1 MLSMGSLDHPYIV
14 RLLGICPGPSLQLVT
29 QLSSQGS
36 LLEHIRHHKN
46 SLDPQRLLNWC
57 VQIAKVSA
65 AGSMTPSNQMLR
77 ISCRSIYRVCAVC
90 MPVSQGM
97 YYLEEHC
104 MVHRNL
110 AARNILLKND
120 YQVQISDY
128 GVADLLYPD
137 DKKYVYT
144 DTKVVMIHSF

>member
-1 MLSMGSLDHPYIV
+1 MV
-14 RLLGICPGPSLQLVT
+14 
-29 QLSSQGS
+29 
-36 LLEHIRHHKN
+36 
-46 SLDPQRLLNWC
+46 C
-57 VQIAKVSA
+57 V
-65 AGSMTPSNQMLR
+65 LHL
-77 ISCRSIYRVCAVC
+77 
-90 MPVSQGM
+90 QGM

-144 DTKVVMIHSF
+144 DTKVSMSHWFRNTASSAASVFSICTK

>member
-1 MLSMGSLDHPYIV
+1 
-14 RLLGICPGPSLQLVT
+14 
-29 QLSSQGS
+29 
-36 LLEHIRHHKN
+36 
-46 SLDPQRLLNWC
+46 
-57 VQIAKVSA
+57 
-65 AGSMTPSNQMLR
+65 
-77 ISCRSIYRVCAVC
+77 
-90 MPVSQGM
+90 M

-137 DKKYVYT
+137 DKKYIYT
-144 DTKVVMIHSF
+144 DTKVVMTHFQTSLEPSSHICHRLLQ

>member
-1 MLSMGSLDHPYIV
+1 MF
-14 RLLGICPGPSLQLVT
+14 
-29 QLSSQGS
+29 
-36 LLEHIRHHKN
+36 
-46 SLDPQRLLNWC
+46 
-57 VQIAKVSA
+57 
-65 AGSMTPSNQMLR
+65 
-77 ISCRSIYRVCAVC
+77 
-90 MPVSQGM
+90 VSQGM

-144 DTKVVMIHSF
+144 DTKVVMTHSILDTSFTYSFSLFLPVIESNQI

>member
-1 MLSMGSLDHPYIV
+1 MS
-14 RLLGICPGPSLQLVT
+14 
-29 QLSSQGS
+29 
-36 LLEHIRHHKN
+36 
-46 SLDPQRLLNWC
+46 
-57 VQIAKVSA
+57 
-65 AGSMTPSNQMLR
+65 
-77 ISCRSIYRVCAVC
+77 
-90 MPVSQGM
+90 VSQGM

-144 DTKVVMIHSF
+144 DTKVVMTHSVREKPLIFSHILHSLFH

>member
-1 MLSMGSLDHPYIV
+1 MF
-14 RLLGICPGPSLQLVT
+14 
-29 QLSSQGS
+29 
-36 LLEHIRHHKN
+36 
-46 SLDPQRLLNWC
+46 
-57 VQIAKVSA
+57 
-65 AGSMTPSNQMLR
+65 
-77 ISCRSIYRVCAVC
+77 
-90 MPVSQGM
+90 VSQGM

-144 DTKVVMIHSF
+144 DTKVVMTCLVHDTL

>member
-1 MLSMGSLDHPYIV
+1 
-14 RLLGICPGPSLQLVT
+14 
-29 QLSSQGS
+29 
-36 LLEHIRHHKN
+36 
-46 SLDPQRLLNWC
+46 
-57 VQIAKVSA
+57 
-65 AGSMTPSNQMLR
+65 
-77 ISCRSIYRVCAVC
+77 
-90 MPVSQGM
+90 
-97 YYLEEHC
+97 

-144 DTKVVMIHSF
+144 DTKVAMTHLATSLVKSQLRGCQCLFQCVLVCVACLKSVFSSRHP

>member
-1 MLSMGSLDHPYIV
+1 MF
-14 RLLGICPGPSLQLVT
+14 
-29 QLSSQGS
+29 
-36 LLEHIRHHKN
+36 K
-46 SLDPQRLLNWC
+46 
-57 VQIAKVSA
+57 
-65 AGSMTPSNQMLR
+65 
-77 ISCRSIYRVCAVC
+77 
-90 MPVSQGM
+90 GM
-97 YYLEEHC
+97 YYLEEHR

-144 DTKVVMIHSF
+144 ETKVTVVFPPYGAALFWSALNTFV